1 MRDFIIPALE
11 DDEPSKH
18 VSTTKVEEMITAS
31 MIKNE
36 YEPASSERLMAAFR
50 ILDPKGT
57 GRISMD
63 VLIELLTTKGIPFRK
78 EEEDFF
84 RQYAQDKT
92 GQWVE
97 YEDYVA
103 KLCDENERH
112 KDFLLQDWY
121 AKQQRKK

>member
-1 MRDFIIPALE
+1 
-11 DDEPSKH
+11 
-18 VSTTKVEEMITAS
+18 

-36 YEPASSERLMAAFR
+36 YEIAPAERLLAAYL

-78 EEEDFF
+78 EEEDQF

-92 GQWVE
+92 GMWVE

-103 KLCDENERH
+103 KISEENDAH
-112 KDFLLQDWY
+112 KEFLL
-121 AKQQRKK
+121 

>member
-1 MRDFIIPALE
+1 
-11 DDEPSKH
+11 
-18 VSTTKVEEMITAS
+18 

-36 YEPASSERLMAAFR
+36 YEIAPAERLLAAFR

-63 VLIELLTTKGIPFRK
+63 VLTELLSTKGIPFRK
-78 EEEDFF
+78 EEEDLF
-84 RQYAQDKT
+84 RHYAQDKT

-103 KLCDENERH
+103 KVSAENEAH
-112 KDFLLQDWY
+112 KEFLL
-121 AKQQRKK
+121 